1 VGSRTRRRGWQV
13 GALAAWSLWCAP
25 LYADESPFRLVYQ
38 GPRECADAAE
48 FARLVLGHSEHGRL
62 VTDQSLARSMT
73 VTIRRAR
80 AGYAGTLE
88 FFDLDAERVVR
99 ELRAPTCR
107 ALAEAL
113 ELVTALAIDA
123 QLPPDAAVPGLDAPD
138 EYIAPSLPRFD
149 PEPMPPPPRP
159 VVMPPVP
166 PVGRSYWIVGAE
178 GRIDTAAVP
187 GVGWGLGGFVEAARF
202 AGDARLRLGVSWGT
216 GSATRQGENA
226 RFDWLTV
233 ALSACP
239 LAFALGPTELLPCAA
254 LEVGGL
260 SGQGQK
266 STRITSPETNIAPWV
281 AVGVLGRLRAPL
293 TRSVDLELEAGPTVP
308 LTRPAFEF
316 SVPDLPVFRPPSLG
330 LAAGLGFGIR
340 LQ

>member
-1 VGSRTRRRGWQV
+1 MRRRGWQV
-13 GALAAWSLWCAP
+13 GVLALCSLWCAP
-25 LYADESPFRLVYQ
+25 LYADDSPFRLVYQ
-38 GPRECADAAE
+38 GPRECPDAAE

-62 VTDQSLARSMT
+62 VTDQSLARSLT

-113 ELVTALAIDA
+113 VLVTALAIDA
-123 QLPPDAAVPGLDAPD
+123 QLPPDAGAPGLDAPD

-149 PEPMPPPPRP
+149 PEPMPAPPRP
-159 VVMPPVP
+159 AVMPPSP
-166 PVGRSYWIVGAE
+166 PARRSYWIAGAL

-187 GVGWGLGGFVEAARF
+187 GVGWGLGGFVETARF
-202 AGDARLRLGVSWGT
+202 AGNARLRLGVSWGT
-216 GSATRQGENA
+216 GSATKDGERA

-233 ALSACP
+233 VLSGCP
-239 LAFALGPTELLPCAA
+239 LSFALDAMELLPCAA

-266 STRITSPETNIAPWV
+266 SSRITSPETNLAPWV
-281 AVGVLGRLRAPL
+281 AVTLLGRLRAPL

-308 LTRPAFEF
+308 LTRPDFAF
-316 SVPDLPVFRPPSLG
+316 SIPDVSVFRPPPVG
-330 LAAGLGFGIR
+330 LAAGLGLGLELR
-340 LQ
+340 